1 MNKDKLIEELI
12 KDEGYKYE
20 IYLDHLGYP
29 TFGVGHLVLEKDEE
43 HGKPVGTPVSEER
56 ILECLSKDI
65 DIVCDELDMKDP
77 WWRNLDD
84 NRQRVIANMCFNL
97 GHPRLSNFKKFIGA
111 MQISDWETAAVEMMD
126 SKWAGQVGNRAI
138 RLRDRVLNNGD

>member
-84 NRQRVIANMCFNL
+84 NRQRVMANMCFNL

>member
-84 NRQRVIANMCFNL
+84 NRQRVMANMCFNL

-111 MQISDWETAAVEMMD
+111 MQISDWETAAVEMID

>member
-84 NRQRVIANMCFNL
+84 NRQRVMANMCFNL
-97 GHPRLSNFKKFIGA
+97 GHPRLSKFKKFLGA

>member
-1 MNKDKLIEELI
+1 MNKDKLMEELI

-29 TFGVGHLVLEKDEE
+29 TFGLGHLVLETDEE
-43 HGKPVGTPVSEER
+43 HGQPVGTPVSEER
-56 ILECLSKDI
+56 IKECLSHDI
-65 DIVCDELDMKDP
+65 DVVCSELDMKDP
-77 WWRNLDD
+77 WWRNLSD
-84 NRQRVIANMCFNL
+84 NKQRVMANMCFNL
-97 GHPRLSNFKKFIGA
+97 GHPRLSKFKKFLGA

-138 RLRDRVLNNGD
+138 RLRDRVLNNGN